1 MRIAI
6 KRLIYVLAMA
16 MAGGAVA
23 APVQTPVIA
32 GLSTLEPGDWELRS
46 REPGGAVKHM
56 CLTDMRQLLQV
67 RHAGRSCSR
76 FVVTDTA
83 TQVVVTYDC
92 AAAGNGRTALRVET
106 PRLVQIQSQ
115 GIADSAPFD
124 FAMEG
129 RRIGACKQASR

>member
-1 MRIAI
+1 MRVAV
-6 KRLIYVLAMA
+6 KRLIYACAMVTA
-16 MAGGAVA
+16 SGAVA
-23 APVQTPVIA
+23 GPVQTPVIA
-32 GLSTLEPGDWELRS
+32 GLNSLESGNWELRS
-46 REPGGAVKHM
+46 REPGGAVRHM
-56 CLTDMRQLLQV
+56 CLSDMRQLLQI

-92 AAAGNGRTALRVET
+92 AAAGNGRTALRIET

-129 RRIGACKQASR
+129 RRIGACVQAAR